1 MSTISLSLR
10 LWHRARDVCA
20 SAMPMPHPLTAVATF
35 HLAAARENHITAAA
49 ELRALASALGEVICT
64 HFQASAGVFAC
75 VDCLMVTIFCS
86 LLT

>member
-49 ELRALASALGEVICT
+49 ELRALASALGDGNM
-64 HFQASAGVFAC
+64 HSLPSFSWC
-75 VDCLMVTIFCS
+75 VCMR
-86 LLT
+86 